1 MAVGA
6 SPNAMD
12 HDMHDDPLT
21 GPEAHRTARRNTHQ
35 ANWQNKAVWVAN
47 NLLVIQHFQPMG
59 CQSQSDQMKTA
70 SIMESNGRQRL
81 MTPNNF
87 LLLFFQLS
95 AEDLKDYE
103 ECGLKG
109 KKIVSG
115 PLLF

>member
-1 MAVGA
+1 MVKLHIMKILMVR
-6 SPNAMD
+6 PKVI
-12 HDMHDDPLT
+12 P
-21 GPEAHRTARRNTHQ
+21 
-35 ANWQNKAVWVAN
+35 N
-47 NLLVIQHFQPMG
+47 NLDLITMH
-59 CQSQSDQMKTA
+59 SH
-70 SIMESNGRQRL
+70 L